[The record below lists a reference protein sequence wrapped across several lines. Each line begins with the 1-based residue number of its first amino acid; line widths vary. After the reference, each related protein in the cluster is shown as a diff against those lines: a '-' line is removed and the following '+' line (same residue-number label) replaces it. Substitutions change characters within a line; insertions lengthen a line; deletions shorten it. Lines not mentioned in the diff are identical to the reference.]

1 MIKTVIFDLDDTLL
15 WDKKSVETAFRK
27 TCERA
32 AQSYAIDP
40 AALEEAVRAEARE
53 LYASYDTY
61 AFTQMIGI
69 NPFEGIWG
77 TFDDEG
83 ESFQKMKEIMPNYR
97 RDAWTKGLQRL
108 GIDDADLGSEL
119 AELFP
124 AERKKSPF
132 IYEETFEVLDRLKD
146 NYQLVLLT
154 NGSPSLQQTKL
165 TITPEIA
172 PYFEHIIISGAFG
185 KGKPDPAI
193 FQHVL
198 STCEVSADEA
208 IMVGDNLMTDI
219 LGASRVG
226 MRSVWI
232 NRENKERSEESIPT
246 YEIDHLEK
254 LMPILDMLAM
264 EEVIGK

>member
-1 MIKTVIFDLDDTLL
+1 MIKAIIFDLDDTLL

-27 TCERA
+27 TCEHA
-32 AQSYAIDP
+32 AQVHDLDQAE
-40 AALEEAVRAEARE
+40 LEEAVRLEART
-53 LYASYDTY
+53 LYETYDTY
-61 AFTQMIGI
+61 EFTRKIGI
-69 NPFEGIWG
+69 NPFEGLWG

-83 ESFQKMKEIMPNYR
+83 DYFQKMKEIIPVYR
-97 RDAWTKGLQRL
+97 KEAWTKGLQRI
-108 GIDDADLGSEL
+108 GINDEELGSQL

-124 AERKKSPF
+124 QERKNHPF
-132 IYEETFEVLDRLKD
+132 LYDETFHMLDLLKD
-146 NYQLVLLT
+146 SYKLVLLT

-165 TITPEIA
+165 EITSELV
-172 PYFEHIIISGAFG
+172 PYFDQIIISGAFG
-185 KGKPDPAI
+185 IGKPDASI

-198 STCEVSADEA
+198 AESGVTADEA

-232 NRENKERSEESIPT
+232 NRENKLPSEEVVPT

-254 LMPILDMLAM
+254 LLPIL
-264 EEVIGK
+264 EELNKKQAVQ